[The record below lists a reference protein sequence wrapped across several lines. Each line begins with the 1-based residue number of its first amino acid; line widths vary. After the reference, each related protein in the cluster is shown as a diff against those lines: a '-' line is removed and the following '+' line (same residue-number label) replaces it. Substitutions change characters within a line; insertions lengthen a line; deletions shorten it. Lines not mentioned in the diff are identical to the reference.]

1 MVTHSTSH
9 PPIQGYAELNM
20 KWIIGG
26 LMALFAVLLVLLVL
40 NGFGDVPCQDGV
52 WDAAKQTCVPS

>member
-1 MVTHSTSH
+1 
-9 PPIQGYAELNM
+9 M

-26 LMALFAVLLVLLVL
+26 LMALFAVLLALLVL